1 GPTPGAPAP
10 GYAPGAH
17 RQHRA
22 HRPPA
27 APFDARRLA
36 GRPGRGRAV
45 GRQAAGPPG
54 QHLPG
59 GGGRRP
65 AGGSAPRGGIVP
77 AHLGG
82 CPRHHAGR
90 RFCGRGDP
98 AGRRRVHG
106 APGPAS
112 RQRRSGPAGGGRR
125 RAVTWVWG
133 RWYRQPRPVVDYRGR
148 SLAYGDPT
156 HVMGIL
162 YVTPDSFSDGGLYL
176 DVDAAVARAR
186 AMVEQ
191 GAAVIDVGAE
201 SANVAA
207 SRPRLEE
214 ELGRLLP
221 VIQALVELPVLI
233 SVDTYKADVAEA
245 VLAAGAH
252 IINDI
257 SGLRADPR
265 MAGVVARYE
274 AGVVIMHSLG
284 TPPDLSRDPHYVDVV
299 KEVKEALAQAAE
311 KAVAAG
317 VAPQRI
323 IVDPGIGVG
332 KRTEHNLEL
341 LR

>member
-1 GPTPGAPAP
+1 M
-10 GYAPGAH
+10 
-17 RQHRA
+17 
-22 HRPPA
+22 
-27 APFDARRLA
+27 
-36 GRPGRGRAV
+36 
-45 GRQAAGPPG
+45 
-54 QHLPG
+54 
-59 GGGRRP
+59 
-65 AGGSAPRGGIVP
+65 
-77 AHLGG
+77 
-82 CPRHHAGR
+82 
-90 RFCGRGDP
+90 
-98 AGRRRVHG
+98 
-106 APGPAS
+106 
-112 RQRRSGPAGGGRR
+112 
-125 RAVTWVWG
+125 TWVWG

-148 SLAYGDPT
+148 SLAYGDAT

-162 YVTPDSFSDGGLYL
+162 NVTPDSFSDGGLYM

-233 SVDTYKADVAEA
+233 SVDTYKAAVAEA

-341 LR
+341 LRSLGELKMLGYPVLLGASRTSVIGNVLSAPIHERDVGTLATTALAVAQGVDMVRVHEVEANVQVARMADAVVRGMDPPPGGWPFDEVTGERRSPQGG

>member
-1 GPTPGAPAP
+1 M
-10 GYAPGAH
+10 
-17 RQHRA
+17 
-22 HRPPA
+22 
-27 APFDARRLA
+27 
-36 GRPGRGRAV
+36 
-45 GRQAAGPPG
+45 
-54 QHLPG
+54 
-59 GGGRRP
+59 
-65 AGGSAPRGGIVP
+65 
-77 AHLGG
+77 
-82 CPRHHAGR
+82 
-90 RFCGRGDP
+90 
-98 AGRRRVHG
+98 
-106 APGPAS
+106 
-112 RQRRSGPAGGGRR
+112 
-125 RAVTWVWG
+125 TWAWG
-133 RWYRQPRPVVDYRGR
+133 RWYRQPRQVVDYRGR
-148 SLAYGDPT
+148 RLTYGDST

-162 YVTPDSFSDGGLYL
+162 NVTPDSFSDGGRYL
-176 DVDAAVARAR
+176 DGDAAAARAR

-221 VIQALVELPVLI
+221 VIQALLELPVLI
-233 SVDTYKADVAEA
+233 SVDTYKADVAER

-265 MAGVVARYE
+265 MAGVIARYE

-284 TPPDLSRDPHYVDVV
+284 TPPQLSRDPHYDDVLR
-299 KEVKEALAQAAE
+299 EVADALAAAAQ
-311 KAVAAG
+311 KAVSAG

-341 LR
+341 LRNLGELKKLGYPVLLGASRTSVIGNVLSAPIHQRDVGTLATTALAVAQGVDMVRVHDVGANVQTARMADAIVRGITPPPGGWPFDEVTGRRRPEQEAP